1 MGKQSKTEL
10 ELAIWDAMIAFPAVE
25 KQRARTALG
34 KLEALLATLDGAIA
48 EGKRPARLKQTLAG
62 AAISLIGG
70 RIHVDPAPP
79 RRGKRA

>member
-34 KLEALLATLDGAIA
+34 KLEALFA
-48 EGKRPARLKQTLAG
+48 EFRETSAR
-62 AAISLIGG
+62 
-70 RIHVDPAPP
+70 D
-79 RRGKRA
+79 